1 MTKIQNKY
9 ISQHNS
15 VRSTMLHPKMLEDDV
30 GQTCWLRL
38 NGLKGPSTRY
48 DYIVVYDSYRGVFL
62 E

>member
-1 MTKIQNKY
+1 
-9 ISQHNS
+9 
-15 VRSTMLHPKMLEDDV
+15 MLHPKMLEDDV